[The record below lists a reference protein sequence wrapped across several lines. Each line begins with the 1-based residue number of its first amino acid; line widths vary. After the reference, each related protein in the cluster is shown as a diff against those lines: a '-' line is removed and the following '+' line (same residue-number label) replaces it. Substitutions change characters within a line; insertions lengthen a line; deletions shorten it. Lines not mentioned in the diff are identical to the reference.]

1 MQFTRRTL
9 TLALSLAT
17 CAAALG
23 IAAPAFAQSKYPA
36 KPVKFVV
43 PFAPGGGSDTFSRL
57 VAQKLTE
64 QHGYTVVID
73 NKPGAGGNL
82 GAEAALREPADGYT
96 FLVISGSYAGNAI
109 VNKPSFDPI
118 GAIVPV
124 VQFTREAMV
133 LAVGPNTPYK
143 TLQEFIADAKKD
155 PSKISYGS
163 SGTAGLA
170 HLATEYFNYQAGIQ
184 ITHVPYK
191 GTGAAL
197 VDLAGGQIQMMLGGT
212 SSFASLAKSGK
223 VRMLAVGAPQRL
235 ASFPNLPTFAEQ
247 GLPNY
252 RADLWHGLVAAKGTP
267 PEIIAKVNADI
278 NAVLKSPEMQ
288 ARFAQDDVGVA
299 GGTPQQ
305 FAETIKEDMERWRN
319 VIKQANI
326 KIN

>member
-1 MQFTRRTL
+1 MKSIPRR
-9 TLALSLAT
+9 LALAA
-17 CAAALG
+17 CAAALCAG
-23 IAAPAFAQSKYPA
+23 APVLAQSKYPA

-43 PFAPGGGSDTFSRL
+43 PFAPGGGSDTFSR
-57 VAQKLTE
+57 VIAQKLNE

-96 FLVISGSYAGNAI
+96 FLVISGSYAGNAV
-109 VNKPSFDPI
+109 VNKPAFDPI
-118 GAIVPV
+118 GAIEPV

-133 LAVGPNTPYK
+133 LAVGPNTPYQ
-143 TLQEFIADAKKD
+143 TLQDFIAEAKKSPD
-155 PSKISYGS
+155 KISYGS

-170 HLATEYFNYQAGIQ
+170 HLSTEYFNSLAGIK
-184 ITHVPYK
+184 ITHIPYK

-212 SSFASLAKSGK
+212 SSFAPLAKAGK
-223 VRMLAVGAPQRL
+223 VRPLAVGTPARL
-235 ASFPNLPTFAEQ
+235 ASMPNVPTFAEQ
-247 GLPNY
+247 GLPQY
-252 RADLWHGLVAAKGTP
+252 RADLWHGLVAARGTP

-278 NAVLKSPEMQ
+278 NAVLRSPEMQ
-288 ARFAQDDVGVA
+288 ARFAQDDVTPA
-299 GGTPQQ
+299 GGTSQQ
-305 FAETIKEDMERWRN
+305 FGEVIRSDMERWRT